1 MSDHIHQLP
10 SGLTVAVDP
19 MASTRSVSIGVWIGV
34 GARDEPANVA
44 GVSHFLEHLL
54 FKGTATRSATQISQ
68 AVDRVGGDI
77 NAYTSKEYTT
87 FYCRVPA
94 RVAEFGVELLGD
106 VLTEPALR
114 DGDIESER
122 QVILDE
128 LAMDDDSPDDVVHR
142 VFAEQVFEGHPLG
155 RETAGERGTVG
166 AVSGD
171 DIRRFFEQRY
181 RTGNTVVSIAGAV
194 DVDHMIE
201 RVEQAFAP
209 LTQGNGRSPRNA
221 PGGTGTS
228 LELEDETEQMH
239 IVVGGRSLR
248 RDDEDREALDVVNHV
263 LGGGLSSRLFDEIR
277 ERRGLAYSVFSN
289 AAAYADA
296 GMWSVYAGT
305 LPENA
310 ETVRRLITN
319 ELERLVE
326 HGITDDE
333 LSIAQG
339 YLTGSYEMGLE
350 DSSARMSRLGG
361 QLTVLGRVRTIEEQI
376 SRWDS
381 VTLADTERVIE
392 RVYAAAPPLTVTLGP
407 RSARSRSR
415 RVRSN
420 A

>member
-1 MSDHIHQLP
+1 MSDRIVQFP

-34 GARDEPANVA
+34 GARDEPLDVA

-54 FKGTATRSATQISQ
+54 FKGTATRTATEISQ

-94 RVAEFGVELLGD
+94 RVAEFGVDLLGE
-106 VLTEPALR
+106 VLTAPALR

-142 VFAEQVFEGHPLG
+142 VFAEQVFEGHSLG
-155 RETAGERGTVG
+155 RETAGERATVG
-166 AVSGD
+166 IVSGD

-194 DVDHMIE
+194 DADRMIE
-201 RVEQAFAP
+201 RVEQAFSALAEGDGRAP
-209 LTQGNGRSPRNA
+209 RDA
-221 PGGTGTS
+221 PGGVGQS
-228 LELEDETEQMH
+228 LELEDDTEQMH

-305 LPENA
+305 LPENG
-310 ETVRRLITN
+310 ETVRRLIAG
-319 ELERLVE
+319 EIERLVE

-333 LSIAQG
+333 LAIATG

-361 QLTVLGRVRTIEEQI
+361 QLTVLRRVRTIEEQI
-376 SRWDS
+376 ARWES
-381 VTLADTERVIE
+381 VSLADTQRVIE
-392 RVYAAAPPLTVTLGP
+392 RVYAAATPLTVTLGP
-407 RSARSRSR
+407 RSARPRSR
-415 RVRSN
+415 RVRSH